1 MALELWFRDDL
12 HDALLS
18 VTVAALGAAV
28 ANGAPDASYCRGILD
43 AARGACA
50 AFGVDFPGFLRD
62 LRALLASRDALAVL
76 QDADGTLLVS
86 GQTSTATGSSIPRA
100 PFGD

>member
-12 HDALLS
+12 HDVQLGI
-18 VTVAALGAAV
+18 TVAALGAAV

-50 AFGVDFPGFLRD
+50 AFGVDFPGFVAD
-62 LRALLASRDALAVL
+62 LRALLASKDVLSVL
-76 QDADGTLLVS
+76 QADGTLLVP
-86 GQTSTATGSSIPRA
+86 GGHR
-100 PFGD
+100 

>member
-28 ANGAPDASYCRGILD
+28 ANGTPDVAYCRGVVD
-43 AARGACA
+43 ALRASCV
-50 AFGVDFPGFLRD
+50 AFGIDFAGFLRD
-62 LRALLASRDALAVL
+62 LRALLASRDVLSVL
-76 QDADGTLLVS
+76 QAADGTLLVS
-86 GQTSTATGSSIPRA
+86 GQTSTAIGSSIPRA

>member
-1 MALELWFRDDL
+1 
-12 HDALLS
+12 

-62 LRALLASRDALAVL
+62 LRALLASRDVLSVL
-76 QDADGTLLVS
+76 QAADGTLLVS
-86 GQTSTATGSSIPRA
+86 GQTSTAIGSSIPRA